1 MTTLAFLGT
10 DFIGTGTAGMGS
22 LGTGTVSTDSVS
34 TDLVNTRAIIRPG
47 LNLVQ
52 LHNEL
57 WRVTRPCGEVLGY
70 IERFEVQAGVR
81 FRAKRFIARQRRFVE
96 VGEFWKMDDAVD
108 CFGF

>member
-1 MTTLAFLGT
+1 MTTLAF
-10 DFIGTGTAGMGS
+10 IGTGTV
-22 LGTGTVSTDSVS
+22 GTGSVGTGS
-34 TDLVNTRAIIRPG
+34 PGTQAIIRPG

-70 IERFEVQAGVR
+70 IERFAVHAGVR

-96 VGEFWKMDDAVD
+96 VGEFWRMDDAVD